1 LSIASETGAVRVGRA
16 FRGCARYARLPAA
29 LIVAASMT
37 LLAAGC
43 LESPELEDRWTRL
56 DVIELST
63 ESGAA
68 KWGDP
73 VSIRARGRI
82 IYRAV
87 LTGAVAMELRYSDA
101 IGFADVQLE
110 EDVDRLAMTAE
121 IEQILE
127 GSTVLA
133 AAAQAVTGFHRLIQE
148 IDFDLEATLPPGPA
162 GGLFV
167 IFYFGEAEEVEGPG
181 GEMESVIRPIDF
193 ETREVLP
200 GGRELVP
207 EESP

>member
-1 LSIASETGAVRVGRA
+1 MSIPVV
-16 FRGCARYARLPAA
+16 
-29 LIVAASMT
+29 LI
-37 LLAAGC
+37 LAATMTSLATGC

-56 DVIELST
+56 DIVGLST

-82 IYRAV
+82 TYRAV

-110 EDVDRLAMTAE
+110 EGVDRLAMTAD
-121 IEQILE
+121 IERILE

-133 AAAQAVTGFHRLIQE
+133 AASQAVTGFHKLIQE
-148 IDFDLEATLPPGPA
+148 IDFDLDTTLPPGPA

-167 IFYFGEAEEVEGPG
+167 IFYFGEEEEVEGPR
-181 GEMESVIRPIDF
+181 GEMETVVRPLEF
-193 ETREVLP
+193 EALEVLP

-207 EESP
+207 EEAP